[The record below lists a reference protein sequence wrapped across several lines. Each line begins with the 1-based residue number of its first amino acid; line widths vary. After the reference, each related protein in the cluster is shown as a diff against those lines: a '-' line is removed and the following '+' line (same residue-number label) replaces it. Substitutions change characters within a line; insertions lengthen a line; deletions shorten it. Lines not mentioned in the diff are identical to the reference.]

1 MEQEQ
6 LVRRLKQSDSKALQK
21 LMALYT
27 PYLCTVAANLAV
39 PPLTLQ
45 DVEEIVSD
53 AFVRLWHHRQD
64 LDPDRSPK
72 GYLVRIT
79 RNLVVDA
86 LRSRKAD
93 CLPLVEEILE
103 QETPLETRLE
113 RKEAVRRLNEH
124 LAALAPEDRELLLR
138 FYYYNQRTA
147 AIARELAISPGA
159 VRVRLFRLR
168 TQLKK
173 SLEGEE
179 QQ

>member
-6 LVRRLKQSDSKALQK
+6 LVRQLRQGDSNALRE

-39 PPLTLQ
+39 PPLTAQ

-53 AFVRLWHHRQD
+53 AFIRLWRHRQD
-64 LDPDRSPK
+64 LDPNRSPK

-79 RNLVVDA
+79 RNLVVDT

-113 RKEAVRRLNEH
+113 QQEAVRRLKTH
-124 LAALAPEDRELLLR
+124 LEALSPVDRELLLR

-173 SLEGEE
+173 GLEGEE
-179 QQ
+179 RQ

>member
-6 LVRRLKQSDSKALQK
+6 LVRRLKQSDSKALQE
-21 LMALYT
+21 LMVLYT

-39 PPLTLQ
+39 PPLTPQ

-53 AFVRLWHHRQD
+53 AFVRLWRHRQD

-113 RKEAVRRLNEH
+113 QKEAVRRLNEH
-124 LAALAPEDRELLLR
+124 LAALSPEDRELLLR

-159 VRVRLFRLR
+159 VRVRLFRLQ

-173 SLEGEE
+173 GLEGEE

>member
-6 LVRRLKQSDSKALQK
+6 LVRRLKQSDSKALQE

-39 PPLTLQ
+39 PPLTPQ

-53 AFVRLWHHRQD
+53 AFVRLWRHRQD
-64 LDPDRSPK
+64 LDPERSLK
-72 GYLVRIT
+72 GYLVRIA
-79 RNLVVDA
+79 RNLVVDT
-86 LRSRKAD
+86 LRSRKSD

-113 RKEAVRRLNEH
+113 QKEAVCRLNEH
-124 LAALAPEDRELLLR
+124 LAALSPEDRELLLR

-168 TQLKK
+168 AQLKK

-179 QQ
+179 PQ

>member
-6 LVRRLKQSDSKALQK
+6 LVRRLRQGDSKALQE

-27 PYLCTVAANLAV
+27 PYLCTVSANLAV
-39 PPLTLQ
+39 PPLTPQ

-53 AFVRLWHHRQD
+53 AFVRLWCHRQD
-64 LDPDRSPK
+64 LDPERSLK

-86 LRSRKAD
+86 LRSRKAE
-93 CLPLVEEILE
+93 CLPLLEEILE

-113 RKEAVRRLNEH
+113 QKEAVRRLNKH
-124 LAALAPEDRELLLR
+124 LAALSPADRELLLR
-138 FYYYNQRTA
+138 FYYDNQRIA
-147 AIARELAISPGA
+147 AIAGALGTSPGA
-159 VRVRLFRLR
+159 LRVRLFRLR
-168 TQLKK
+168 AQLKK
-173 SLEGEE
+173 NLEGEE

>member
-6 LVRRLKQSDSKALQK
+6 LVRRLKQSDSKALQE

-39 PPLTLQ
+39 PPLTPQ

-53 AFVRLWHHRQD
+53 AFVRLWRHRQD
-64 LDPDRSPK
+64 LDPERSMK

-79 RNLVVDA
+79 RNLVVDT
-86 LRSRKAD
+86 LRSRKSD

-113 RKEAVRRLNEH
+113 QKEAVRRLNEH
-124 LAALAPEDRELLLR
+124 LAALSPEDRELLLR

-168 TQLKK
+168 VQLKK

-179 QQ
+179 PQ

>member
-6 LVRRLKQSDSKALQK
+6 LVRQLRRGDSKALQE

-39 PPLTLQ
+39 PPLTAQ

-79 RNLVVDA
+79 RNLVVDT

-103 QETPLETRLE
+103 QEAPLETRLE
-113 RKEAVRRLNEH
+113 QREAVCRLKSH
-124 LAALAPEDRELLLR
+124 LAALAPADRELLLR

-147 AIARELAISPGA
+147 AIARELELSPGA

-168 TQLKK
+168 AQLKK
-173 SLEGEE
+173 TLEGEE
-179 QQ
+179 LT

>member
-6 LVRRLKQSDSKALQK
+6 LVRRLRQGDSKALQE

-39 PPLTLQ
+39 PPLAPQ

-53 AFVRLWHHRQD
+53 AFVRLWRHRQD
-64 LDPDRSPK
+64 LDPDRSLK

-86 LRSRKAD
+86 LRSRKAE
-93 CLPLVEEILE
+93 CLPLLEEILE

-113 RKEAVRRLNEH
+113 QKEAVRRLNEH
-124 LAALAPEDRELLLR
+124 LAALSPADRELLLR
-138 FYYYNQRTA
+138 FYYDNQRIA
-147 AIARELAISPGA
+147 AIAGALGISPGA
-159 VRVRLFRLR
+159 LRVRLFRLR
-168 TQLKK
+168 AQLKK
-173 SLEGEE
+173 NLEGEE